1 MKRRRTT
8 ATTIKECFLWITPV
22 TFSLKVFSEIARKI
36 IQTKKCP
43 NDADL
48 CDLMPD
54 DAFNTTKCGR
64 LPWKF
69 NRHFKPFNVNLT
81 VTDLVDRIWSHLQD
95 ERDFCEDNDCSQFE
109 MSCHM
114 HNTFWLNFIA
124 GASASTTEALAKCVW
139 TLKLC
144 EVPSIAYDYF
154 WWTNT
159 NTTTTFKPKTATSST
174 TKRSISTNNNYNQG
188 WEVF

>member
-1 MKRRRTT
+1 MVDLKKKKSRQNFGKFFENPPPPRENPRSAPGRQNEKETGDCNDDKRMLLMDNTSHVFT
-8 ATTIKECFLWITPV
+8 K
-22 TFSLKVFSEIARKI
+22 SFSEIARKI

-54 DAFNTTKCGR
+54 DAFNTTKRGR

-95 ERDFCEDNDCSQFE
+95 ERDFCEDNDCSQLE

-124 GASASTTEALAKCVW
+124 GAAAATSEALAKCVW

-144 EVPSIAYDYF
+144 EVPSIDYDYF
-154 WWTNT
+154 W
-159 NTTTTFKPKTATSST
+159 
-174 TKRSISTNNNYNQG
+174 
-188 WEVF
+188 